1 MVVLRISAILAFG
14 LAAAVALAQ
23 TPDPDLPPVD
33 PPGHWRQ
40 MTLDDA
46 TSDSK
51 CVGRFDTPFCAVET
65 VIACFMRARN
75 ELCVRAT
82 LDGEGVGDFR
92 YGVGN
97 RSRDLYRIVGASRL
111 TEDSILDIP
120 RQTFGVRPGDVRID
134 IQKRICTMH
143 AGIEDCGRRSLYDP
157 NIYTVRKTT
166 LGWKIVDWG
175 TADVRWPRRK
185 R

>member
-1 MVVLRISAILAFG
+1 MIRAALLALILA
-14 LAAAVALAQ
+14 APAQAQ
-23 TPDPDLPPVD
+23 TRDPDLPPVD
-33 PPGHWRQ
+33 PPGVWRQ

-51 CVGRFDTPFCAVET
+51 CVGKFDTALCAVET

-82 LDGEGVGDFR
+82 LDGEGVGEFR

-97 RSRDLYRIVGASRL
+97 RSRDLYRVVNASRL

-134 IQKRICTMH
+134 IQKSICTIH
-143 AGIEDCGRRSLYDP
+143 AGIEDCGRRPLFDP
-157 NIYTVRKTT
+157 NIYTVRKTP

-175 TADVRWPRRK
+175 TADIRWPGRK
-185 R
+185 RP